1 LGSVLGSDDAF
12 ALARSAHVLTYIG
25 REYDRGMSMVEQA
38 TALNPNLAIAWYSRG
53 WVALMCGEAATSI
66 ESFDH
71 MIRLS
76 PLDPLR
82 LGAWNG
88 SSFALF
94 SLGRYEEGCA
104 SAMKS
109 MQIVKDA
116 HTLVAYI
123 VNAVNGGR
131 TVEAG
136 EAATQLLKLQP
147 DFRASH
153 VEQAF
158 PVRSSSE
165 RSRMTSALREAG
177 LPD

>member
-1 LGSVLGSDDAF
+1 
-12 ALARSAHVLTYIG
+12 
-25 REYDRGMSMVEQA
+25 M
-38 TALNPNLAIAWYSRG
+38 IAACRWSNR
-53 WVALMCGEAATSI
+53 
-66 ESFDH
+66 
-71 MIRLS
+71 
-76 PLDPLR
+76 LDPLR